1 MVTLQTAAARLA
13 WSFQGGSP
21 RPPHIRM
28 SDSSFPD
35 TRWTL
40 LRRVREGTEAESRTA
55 LETLCRA
62 YWQPLYGVA
71 RRKQL
76 AEHDAQDAVQGFF
89 ESMLRR
95 ETFAAAE
102 ESSGKLRQ
110 ILLCAFDR
118 YCGQQW
124 LRSQRLKRGAGAV
137 HVEFDG
143 IGLAEERYLASTGED
158 TSIETHYNREW
169 ATAVMERGLEALRAD
184 YLRRGWQQRYEHLVR
199 SLLQTGQKSN
209 LEQLAKGMDITPGA
223 LRVMLHRMRGH
234 YRDKIERELALTL
247 DTEDPAL
254 IRAEMAELFKAFA

>member
-1 MVTLQTAAARLA
+1 MTDA
-13 WSFQGGSP
+13 
-21 RPPHIRM
+21 
-28 SDSSFPD
+28 SFPD

-40 LRRVREGTEAESRTA
+40 LRRVREGSADEAHAA
-55 LETLCRA
+55 LNALCRT

-76 AEHDAQDAVQGFF
+76 SDADAQDAVQGFF
-89 ESMLRR
+89 ESLLRR
-95 ETFAAAE
+95 ETFATAE

-143 IGLAEERYLASTGED
+143 IALAEERYLASTGED
-158 TSIETHYNREW
+158 GSIETYYNREW
-169 ATAVMERGLEALRAD
+169 ATAVMERGLDALRED

-199 SLLQTGQKSN
+199 PLLQTGQKSN
-209 LEQLAKGMDITPGA
+209 LEQIAKDMDITPGS

-234 YRDKIERELALTL
+234 YRDKIERELAVTL
-247 DTEDPAL
+247 DTEDPAM